1 MLVQI
6 VELLFVLLDAKERA
20 AVHVSFGFWM
30 LRDRDGGWL
39 VHYKEARQQIKTR
52 DKGQE

>member
-1 MLVQI
+1 MMVQI
-6 VELLFVLLDAKERA
+6 VELLFVLLDARERGT
-20 AVHVSFGFWM
+20 VRGSFGFWM

-52 DKGQE
+52 DKGRK